1 MNKTKNQKFYI
12 VLPILLAIALA
23 VGILTGATMAD
34 PNTGKSNFISSLV
47 RFKEILTYVERDYVD
62 EVDAEKLV
70 GEAINEML
78 EKLDPHSVY
87 IPAKDLELTN
97 SLLEGEF
104 DGIGIEFNIIKD
116 TIYVIS
122 PLEGGP
128 SEAVG
133 LLSGDKIVKVDGEGV
148 AGIGVTNRDV
158 FDLLRGPKGT
168 EVEVGIKR
176 RTETDLLYF
185 SITRDKIPQHS
196 IPASYMIQDDIG
208 YIKVTRFAATTYNEF
223 YTAITD
229 LQDQGMK
236 KLILDLQNNPGGYM
250 DRAIKMADE
259 FISGNKMIVY
269 TDGKQD
275 RYDSEARA
283 SKNGVFEEG
292 ALIVLINEG
301 SASASEIVSGAIQ
314 DNDRGLI
321 VGRRS
326 FGKGLV
332 QNQIPLSDGSELR
345 LTISRYYIPSGRSI
359 QRPYDGKSMEYYE
372 DYLTRHTNGE
382 LFHQDSIKF
391 NDSLTYTT
399 SKGRVVYG
407 GGGIIP
413 DHFVAMDTS
422 MNSTYLRKIIYNSVY
437 REYPLSYFQKNK
449 NKLKKMDYQDYFDN
463 FEVSNEMLQDFARM
477 AKGNGID
484 YDQEGLENSKDLL
497 NIYIKAEIAK
507 LVWDSKGFY
516 PIINQRNEI
525 LQAALDL
532 FDEAESLAAAEYYP
546 DIK

>member
-1 MNKTKNQKFYI
+1 MSKRKNQKFYI
-12 VLPILLAIALA
+12 LLPMLLAITLA
-23 VGILTGATMAD
+23 IGILTGATMAD
-34 PNTGKSNFISSLV
+34 PSSGKTNFISSLV
-47 RFKEILTYVERDYVD
+47 KFKEILTYVERDYVD
-62 EVDAEKLV
+62 EIDAEKLV

-87 IPAKDLELTN
+87 IPAKDRELTN
-97 SLLEGEF
+97 SQLDGEF

-116 TIYVIS
+116 TIYVIT

-133 LLSGDKIVKVDGEGV
+133 LLSGDKIVEVDGEGV
-148 AGIGVTNRDV
+148 AGIGITNRDV

-168 EVEVGIKR
+168 EVELGIKR
-176 RTETDLLYF
+176 RAENSLLHF
-185 SITRDKIPQHS
+185 NITRDKIPQHS
-196 IPASYMIQDDIG
+196 VAASYMVEDEIG
-208 YIKVTRFAATTYNEF
+208 YIKVTRFAATTYDEF

-250 DRAIKMADE
+250 DRAIRMADE

-283 SKNGVFEEG
+283 RKNGVFEEG

-359 QRPYDGKSMEYYE
+359 QRPYDGKSLDYYE
-372 DYLTRHTNGE
+372 DYLTRQTNGE
-382 LFHQDSIKF
+382 LFHQDSIKI
-391 NDSLTYTT
+391 NDTLTFTT

-413 DHFVAMDTS
+413 DYFVAIDTS
-422 MNSTYLRKIIYNSVY
+422 MNSEYLRKILYNSVY
-437 REYPLSYFQKNK
+437 REYPLSYYQKNK
-449 NKLKKMDYQDYFDN
+449 GKLKKMDYQDYYDN
-463 FEVSNEMLQDFARM
+463 FEVSDEMLQSFSKLAES
-477 AKGNGID
+477 NGIEAD
-484 YDQEGLENSKDLL
+484 PEGLNSSKELL
-497 NIYIKAEIAK
+497 KTYIKAEIAK
-507 LVWDSKGFY
+507 LVWDSEGFY
-516 PIINQRNEI
+516 PIFNQQNEV

-532 FDEAESLAAAEYYP
+532 FDEAESLAEAR
-546 DIK
+546 DQ

>member
-87 IPAKDLELTN
+87 IPAKDRELTN
-97 SLLEGEF
+97 SQLEGEF

-158 FDLLRGPKGT
+158 FDLLREPKGT

-185 SITRDKIPQHS
+185 NITRDKIPQHS

-208 YIKVTRFAATTYNEF
+208 YIKVTRFAATC
-223 YTAITD
+223 AIGDVHRALGNRPRACAGT
-229 LQDQGMK
+229 
-236 KLILDLQNNPGGYM
+236 KL
-250 DRAIKMADE
+250 
-259 FISGNKMIVY
+259 
-269 TDGKQD
+269 
-275 RYDSEARA
+275 
-283 SKNGVFEEG
+283 
-292 ALIVLINEG
+292 
-301 SASASEIVSGAIQ
+301 
-314 DNDRGLI
+314 
-321 VGRRS
+321 
-326 FGKGLV
+326 
-332 QNQIPLSDGSELR
+332 
-345 LTISRYYIPSGRSI
+345 PS
-359 QRPYDGKSMEYYE
+359 
-372 DYLTRHTNGE
+372 
-382 LFHQDSIKF
+382 
-391 NDSLTYTT
+391 
-399 SKGRVVYG
+399 
-407 GGGIIP
+407 
-413 DHFVAMDTS
+413 
-422 MNSTYLRKIIYNSVY
+422 
-437 REYPLSYFQKNK
+437 
-449 NKLKKMDYQDYFDN
+449 
-463 FEVSNEMLQDFARM
+463 
-477 AKGNGID
+477 
-484 YDQEGLENSKDLL
+484 
-497 NIYIKAEIAK
+497 
-507 LVWDSKGFY
+507 
-516 PIINQRNEI
+516 
-525 LQAALDL
+525 
-532 FDEAESLAAAEYYP
+532 
-546 DIK
+546 